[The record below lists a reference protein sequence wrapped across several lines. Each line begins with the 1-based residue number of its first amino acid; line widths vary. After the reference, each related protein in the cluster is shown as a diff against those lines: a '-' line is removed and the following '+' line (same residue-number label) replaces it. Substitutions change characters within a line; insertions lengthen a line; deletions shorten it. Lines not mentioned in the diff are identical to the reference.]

1 MGRRALR
8 IAAVLALAVPLG
20 GCLSD
25 AAGPRETVG
34 ALGGAVGGA
43 FVGKDIGGGSGQVL
57 ATAAGTLIGAAV
69 GADIERSLDRANRSY
84 EIRSGYRL
92 GHSQQTPVPGF
103 ATAPPG
109 GSSWFGSPAGA
120 DTGARRTG
128 AIREA
133 HACRPLEGG
142 LKPAFA
148 CRNDAGQW
156 FVLQ

>member
-8 IAAVLALAVPLG
+8 IAALLALAIPLG
-20 GCLSD
+20 GCLPD
-25 AAGPRETVG
+25 ASGSREAVG

-69 GADIERSLDRANRSY
+69 GADIGRTFDLANRGY
-84 EIRSGYRL
+84 EARL
-92 GHSQQTPVPGF
+92 SRRVGHSQQTPVPGF
-103 ATAPPG
+103 VTAPPG

-120 DTGARRTG
+120 DTGAQRTG

-148 CRNDAGQW
+148 CWNDAGQW